1 MTGAYALLRHSLK
14 RVRTLV
20 LVMGVILAAFQFLL
34 ILVAGSI
41 QRSNSFDQMSSLIPD
56 FMRNLLGP
64 SFVGLLSFGG
74 IVCAGYFHIAVM
86 GSLVG
91 LIIALATEPAS
102 EIETQFMDLIL
113 SRPLARHWVITRSI
127 ILMMICTAFVL
138 AMMMLGTWSGLYFL
152 APGEATWPTAKLI
165 RSLALNLG
173 VLMLCWGG
181 VALAIASLAR
191 RRSVAGSFAG
201 VLALATYLLDYLAR
215 AWQPAES
222 IAWLSPFR
230 YYSPLDLV
238 MGTQIPA
245 HNLWVLA
252 GVAVLG
258 FVLSYFL
265 FSRRDI

>member
-1 MTGAYALLRHSLK
+1 MNGAVTLLRHSLK

-20 LVMGVILAAFQFLL
+20 LVMGTLLSVFQVVL

-41 QRSNSFDQMSSLIPD
+41 QRSNGFDQLGSLIPD
-56 FMRNLLGP
+56 FMRNLMGP
-64 SFVGLLSFGG
+64 SFIGLMSFSG
-74 IVCAGYFHIAVM
+74 IVCVGYFHIAVM

-91 LIIALATEPAS
+91 LTIALGTEPAS

-113 SRPLARHWVITRSI
+113 SRPLARHWVITRSVVLL
-127 ILMMICTAFVL
+127 LMCTAFVL
-138 AMMMLGTWSGLYFL
+138 LMMMLGTWAGLYFL
-152 APGEATWPTAKLI
+152 APMGAEWPAGELI

-173 VLMLCWGG
+173 VLMVCWGG
-181 VALAIASLAR
+181 IALAAASRAR
-191 RRSVAGSFAG
+191 RRSVAGSVVG
-201 VLALATYLLDYLAR
+201 LLALATFLLDYVAR

-230 YYSPLDLV
+230 YYAPLDLV
-238 MGTQIPA
+238 MGKQIPA

-252 GVAVLG
+252 GVAAFG
-258 FVLSYFL
+258 FAISYFL

>member
-1 MTGAYALLRHSLK
+1 MKGAYALLLHSLK

-20 LVMGVILAAFQFLL
+20 LVMGVLLAAFQFLL

-41 QRSNSFDQMSSLIPD
+41 QRSNAFDQMSSFIPD

-64 SFVGLLSFGG
+64 SFVGLMSFSG
-74 IVCAGYFHIAVM
+74 IVCVGYFHIAVM

-113 SRPLARHWVITRSI
+113 SRPLARRWVITRSVVLI
-127 ILMMICTAFVL
+127 IICTAFVL
-138 AMMMLGTWSGLYFL
+138 AMMLLGTWSGLYLL
-152 APGEATWPTAKLI
+152 APTEAAWPSTTLV

-181 VALAIASLAR
+181 VALAIASRSR

-215 AWQPAES
+215 AWKPAES

-230 YYSPLDLV
+230 YYSPLDLI
-238 MGTQIPA
+238 MGSDIPA
-245 HNLWVLA
+245 HNLWVLVCIA
-252 GVAVLG
+252 LG
-258 FVLSYFL
+258 GFAFAYFL
-265 FSRRDI
+265 FSWRDI

>member
-1 MTGAYALLRHSLK
+1 MKGAFILLRHSLK

-20 LVMGVILAAFQFLL
+20 LVMGVLLSAFQVVL

-41 QRSNSFDQMSSLIPD
+41 ERSNAFGQINSLIPD
-56 FMRNLLGP
+56 FMRNLMGP
-64 SFVGLLSFGG
+64 SVVGLMSFSG
-74 IVCAGYFHIAVM
+74 IVCVGYFHIAVM

-91 LIIALATEPAS
+91 LTIALGTEPAS

-113 SRPLARHWVITRSI
+113 SRPLARHWVMTRSVVL
-127 ILMMICTAFVL
+127 ILVCTVFVL
-138 AMMMLGTWSGLYFL
+138 LLMILGTWSGLYFL
-152 APGEATWPTAKLI
+152 APSGAESPTSELI
-165 RSLALNLG
+165 WSLALNLG
-173 VLMLCWGG
+173 VLMVCWGG
-181 VALAIASLAR
+181 IALAVASRAR
-191 RRSVAGSFAG
+191 RRSVAGSVVG
-201 VLALATYLLDYLAR
+201 LSALTTFLLDYVGR

-238 MGTQIPA
+238 MGNQIPV

-252 GVAVLG
+252 SVGVFG